1 MRSMRLVLVMFVA
14 LWAAACNVSPEQ
26 EARDLCTAV
35 CNCTTASPAKAAECV
50 EECTP
55 EVPALPDDCID
66 CIYTY
71 SQSCSDLDR
80 CEPMC
85 DQPQPQP

>member
-1 MRSMRLVLVMFVA
+1 MRLVVSFVVLLA
-14 LWAAACNVSPEQ
+14 WGCDTSPEQ

-35 CNCTTASPAKAAECV
+35 CRCQFASPAQVDACIEDCA
-50 EECTP
+50 P
-55 EVPALPDDCID
+55 DVPALPDECID

-80 CEPMC
+80 CEPLC
-85 DQPQPQP
+85 AQPQPPPQP